1 MNTPP
6 PNDIPTV
13 PTEETGTPQQPT
25 ERVATRERFQVHFNR
40 ERVVAM
46 LANRKASTSQEP
58 PATQQSTSQ
67 DPPATQQSTGARSPR
82 PLGASPR
89 LNPNSPVLKTAKRPK
104 RRFVKRTTYDVEVQ
118 TNDYGN
124 DSDTSSNFLF

>member
-1 MNTPP
+1 MTTPP
-6 PNDIPTV
+6 PNDIPTL

-25 ERVATRERFQVHFNR
+25 DRVATRERFQVHFNR
-40 ERVVAM
+40 ERVAAM
-46 LANRKASTSQEP
+46 LNNSTASTSQE
-58 PATQQSTSQ
+58 
-67 DPPATQQSTGARSPR
+67 PPATQQSTGARSPR

-89 LNPNSPVLKTAKRPK
+89 LNPNSPVPTKRPK

-124 DSDTSSNFLF
+124 DSDTSSKFLFY